1 MEAEAEAE
9 VEAKAETAMDAPE
22 MGARIFISATRSRV
36 PRDSC
41 EKHGARRT
49 SGWPRVAGSDL
60 ASCCSGSPLRGKSGR
75 GRRSRRRLSRHPRPR
90 SACTQHRSPV
100 SRTDCSPPLARWR
113 ARPPPCAASP
123 IRTPWKASRLREV
136 PASAPA
142 RVSMCAESVLS
153 WGGDRLSISTN
164 VRPRSRSVRTA
175 VLCPRVIW
183 AFSIFGQYERATVAE
198 RLDTRNE
205 VAETEILYDRKS
217 TIIQF
222 DSLVTEIRNCA
233 IKGWR
238 GFLGHGDFDQ
248 KTPFTGVL
256 SFIRGIYFGAFGQKA
271 RGPKNPR
278 AQKRPCHSSRS

>member
-1 MEAEAEAE
+1 VEAEAEAE

-153 WGGDRLSISTN
+153 WGQAQHIHECPAAFPVGEDSRTVSEGNLGLFNI
-164 VRPRSRSVRTA
+164 RPIRT
-175 VLCPRVIW
+175 RD
-183 AFSIFGQYERATVAE
+183 GR
-198 RLDTRNE
+198 
-205 VAETEILYDRKS
+205 
-217 TIIQF
+217 
-222 DSLVTEIRNCA
+222 
-233 IKGWR
+233 
-238 GFLGHGDFDQ
+238 
-248 KTPFTGVL
+248 
-256 SFIRGIYFGAFGQKA
+256 
-271 RGPKNPR
+271 
-278 AQKRPCHSSRS
+278 